1 MGCRPEKIYSAIS
14 TEVYCLRKMKNNK
27 FNKSGYL
34 DLTSYLALENIRIE
48 QQFKRK
54 REKQSKPVT
63 RVWKAKE
70 VKKK

>member
-1 MGCRPEKIYSAIS
+1 
-14 TEVYCLRKMKNNK
+14 MKNNK

-54 REKQSKPVT
+54 REKQSKPVI